1 MFLINVVLHGVHCTG
16 TDSVLGLEPS
26 KEARLLVL
34 LSPVYSTYM
43 PLDRGPA
50 VLLCDP
56 RVVRA
61 WPGGCGYT
69 KMGANY
75 APSFHPQRIAESQG
89 CVQESATIA
98 YLHYSP
104 K

>member
-89 CVQESATIA
+89 CVQESATRA
-98 YLHYSP
+98 YLHSSP